1 MIRDF
6 IESAL
11 GVAILFAGLWMVL
24 VVTPGARVMMAGL
37 RFRTSRGT

>member
-11 GVAILFAGLWMVL
+11 GVAILFALPWLVPVVLAL
-24 VVTPGARVMMAGL
+24 VVTP
-37 RFRTSRGT
+37 